1 MAERSPADVAQTDA
15 GAPGDRTAAALA
27 PLRERIDAIDHEI
40 VALLNERA
48 QIALEIGRV
57 KEQTGRRTVRD
68 SQREAEVLERV
79 TSASAGLFPEPELV
93 ALYRKLIAATRRVQH
108 AQKRRAAAGTGAE
121 ASATTASADQADAVG
136 TSPRSR
142 EE

>member
-1 MAERSPADVAQTDA
+1 MPERDEADVAQPDA
-15 GAPGDRTAAALA
+15 GASGDRTAAALA

-68 SQREAEVLERV
+68 SQRETEVLERV

-108 AQKRRAAAGTGAE
+108 AQKRAGAGGEAAGAGNHAATAGVE
-121 ASATTASADQADAVG
+121 AAG
-136 TSPRSR
+136 ISPGPR